1 MATKK
6 EDNTKEIKF
15 ENRWK
20 SLEVT
25 ITGIAPLAMQNRPVG
40 TILNLSRKDN
50 GLPTIKYKTSDMR
63 RFIDS
68 IHWIDESKKPDTL
81 DDKYDDTY
89 YEREFKRLVDEAE
102 ETGKPLFYI
111 PCEAF
116 KESICKG
123 AYRSDMVKDKVS
135 ARSWFII
142 RGDKAPI
149 TYSKVEKECVPTINK
164 NAKNAMVI
172 SVYSKFYDWETKLN
186 IDYNEALVSAENL
199 LAMICVSGLA
209 VGVLAR
215 RTELSFGKYGTY
227 TVKNATK

>member
-6 EDNTKEIKF
+6 EDNTKEVQF
-15 ENRWK
+15 TYRWK

-25 ITGIAPLAMQNRPVG
+25 VKGLSPLAMRCRPISV
-40 TILNLSRKDN
+40 IDNLRRKDN
-50 GLPTIKYKTSDMR
+50 GLPQVKYKSSDMR

-68 IHWIDESKKPDTL
+68 MHWIDETIKPDTL
-81 DDKYDDTY
+81 NDNYDDEY
-89 YEREFKRLVDEAE
+89 YKNELARLLQEE
-102 ETGKPLFYI
+102 KETGKALFYI

-123 AYRSDMVKDKVS
+123 AYRSGLTKNLVDP
-135 ARSWFII
+135 RSWFII

-149 TYSKVEKECVPTINK
+149 TYSTVDMECVPTINK
-164 NAKNAMVI
+164 NARGAMVVA
-172 SVYSKFYDWETKLN
+172 VYSKFNDWETKLN
-186 IDYNEALVSAENL
+186 LDYNEALISAENL
-199 LAMICVSGLA
+199 VAMMCVSGLA

-227 TVKNATK
+227 TVTEARK